1 MGQVRGAGL
10 RHAWVRLADGTYH
23 DIDAVVS
30 LEGDLEIDETTVE
43 GDDQALAN
51 FASKPTKSISITAN
65 SLSTPLLAAITGR
78 AEPTD
83 VMSTGGSPTK
93 IGEEIG
99 LGGSGEQN
107 PPYVEVGGY
116 TVGRLKADDTAQTI
130 QHIFHRCQLRLT
142 SSPQEKDGEFN
153 CEFEGIAYPSTTDI
167 TGEALAY
174 ERTDTLRYTDETVEE
189 LETAQA
195 A

>member
-10 RHAWVRLADGTYH
+10 RHAWIRTADGTYF

-43 GDDQALAN
+43 GDDQNLAS

-65 SLSTPLLAAITGR
+65 SLNPEVLGAITGR
-78 AEPTD
+78 APTALTG
-83 VMSTGGSPTK
+83 TGGAA
-93 IGEEIG
+93 GMEIG

-116 TVGRLKADDTAQTI
+116 TVGRLKADDTPQTI
-130 QHIFHRCQLRLT
+130 QHIFHRAQLRMT
-142 SSPQEKDGEFN
+142 TSPQEKDGEFN
-153 CEFEGIAYPSTTDI
+153 CEFEGVAYPTTEDI
-167 TGEALAY
+167 TGTALAY
-174 ERTDTLRYTDETVEE
+174 ERCDTLRYTGQTVEA
-189 LETAQA
+189 LEALQEA

>member
-23 DIDAVVS
+23 DIDAVIS

-43 GDDQALAN
+43 GDDQALAT

-65 SLSTPLLAAITGR
+65 SLSPELLGAITGR
-78 AEPTD
+78 APTAI
-83 VMSTGGSPTK
+83 ST
-93 IGEEIG
+93 IGAAGMEIG
-99 LGGSGEQN
+99 LGGSGETN

-116 TVGRLKADDTAQTI
+116 TVGRLKGDDSAQTI

-142 SSPQEKDGEFN
+142 SSPQEKDSEFN
-153 CEFEGIAYPSTTDI
+153 CEFEGVAYPTTTDI
-167 TGEALAY
+167 EGTALAY
-174 ERTDTLRYTDETVEE
+174 ERVDTLRYTEETVED

-195 A
+195 